1 MKSKKAVMGF
11 AALLIFVFH
20 FYIPFTDAGA
30 ETFFYRSAYVGVD
43 LFFFLSAVSLGKNEV
58 LPFRGFILNRLSRI
72 YLPFA
77 GLALIAAVYKS
88 WTVKKLIFVL
98 LGIDFLQKGGG
109 AFLWFLPGIMLLYLI
124 TPLIIKLK
132 SRLGLKSLWL
142 LLILWGAAVVMLQYA
157 LNWTRIFILL
167 NRIPIYLLGL
177 YFTLLNR
184 HQPRKLRVPMI
195 IAGLIIGGALV
206 WHFGTT
212 ARLNVPIKEMYY
224 ILAIPYTLSLAA
236 LFELAAEKFS
246 LSFAPLAF
254 LGSLTLE
261 LYGLQM
267 IFGYDIESFL
277 VSRSVSGQLAF
288 IITASVLIAASRLL
302 SILRKS
308 IYEYMKRRT
317 DV

>member
-1 MKSKKAVMGF
+1 MGF

-20 FYIPFTDAGA
+20 FYIPFTDTPA
-30 ETFFYRSAYVGVD
+30 ETFFYRSAYIGVD
-43 LFFFLSAVSLGKNEV
+43 LFFFLSAVSLGKNET
-58 LPFRGFILNRLSRI
+58 LPFGSFILNRFSRV
-72 YLPFA
+72 YAPFA
-77 GLALIAAVYKS
+77 VLAVIAAAYKG
-88 WTVKKLIFVL
+88 WTVKKLAIVL

-124 TPLIIKLK
+124 TPLVVGLK
-132 SRLGLKSLWL
+132 TRFGLKSLAV
-142 LLILWGAAVVMLQYA
+142 LIALWAAVVLLLQYVF
-157 LNWTRIFILL
+157 NRTRIFILL

-177 YFTLLNR
+177 YFAPFKQY
-184 HQPRKLRVPMI
+184 QPQKLRVPMI
-195 IAGLIIGGALV
+195 VAGLIIGGALV

-246 LSFAPLAF
+246 LCFAPLAF
-254 LGSLTLE
+254 VGGLTLE